1 MFANAAV
8 TAVSP
13 TVLLMSSV
21 TPPSAC
27 GRGAAHAGAASA
39 RRSCAPPPPAQEVL
53 VFTGSVAPIWRTA
66 PEEAVAFTR
75 KIADRGMPSGASA
88 SAASQR
94 SASAR
99 AGVSAVEGV
108 EKLTATKATGGG
120 AARRES
126 STPRATAI
134 AVAPAQQQRRIK
146 LREGVGENGG
156 KQGERRG
163 RVGGEEKRQ
172 RTRGR
177 RGGGAFLAPAL
188 RRGVLLGPRPGG
200 RVAGAFCCGWFL
212 DLA

>member
-39 RRSCAPPPPAQEVL
+39 RSSCAAPPPPAQEVF
-53 VFTGSVAPIWRTA
+53 VFTGSAEPIWRTA

-108 EKLTATKATGGG
+108 EKLTATEATDGG

-126 STPRATAI
+126 TTPRATAI
-134 AVAPAQQQRRIK
+134 ATAPAQQQRRKK

-156 KQGERRG
+156 KQGKRRWL
-163 RVGGEEKRQ
+163 RGE
-172 RTRGR
+172 G
-177 RGGGAFLAPAL
+177 
-188 RRGVLLGPRPGG
+188 
-200 RVAGAFCCGWFL
+200 
-212 DLA
+212 D